1 MTNQTSCTFDSD
13 ADVII
18 VDNSA
23 NCIVWKDKRSYIPGT
38 YKSLNTTSS
47 PSIDTAAGPGSAVGI
62 GDINLSWS
70 DDFGKTHQ
78 FTLKEIFHI
87 PDSPANILGISAF
100 SKIVGDYE
108 SKGTRINSSG
118 QDSVLTWDHG
128 RYQRTFQHSDANMP
142 VLPVNDGF
150 SKFHTFCNFVDR
162 INPIKA
168 QCYHVSKTPENYDG
182 LLYHIGEEVVYQ
194 NAAHVE
200 KGIIKRVSYKGDMKI
215 PHYHITFKDNRKIT
229 TIADN
234 IRTADETDMATI
246 PTNSKQ
252 FIEYSKMLT
261 EDEIKSL
268 QHPLP
273 LTKLEREWIK
283 LHDR

>member
-1 MTNQTSCTFDSD
+1 M
-13 ADVII
+13 
-18 VDNSA
+18 
-23 NCIVWKDKRSYIPGT
+23 
-38 YKSLNTTSS
+38 
-47 PSIDTAAGPGSAVGI
+47 
-62 GDINLSWS
+62 
-70 DDFGKTHQ
+70 
-78 FTLKEIFHI
+78 
-87 PDSPANILGISAF
+87 NILGISAF
-100 SKIVGDYE
+100 SKIIGDYE

-128 RYQRTFQHSDANMP
+128 RYQITFQHSDANMP
-142 VLPVNDGF
+142 ALPVNDGF
-150 SKFHTFCNFVDR
+150 SKFHTFCNFVDK

-168 QCYHVSKTPENYDG
+168 QCYHDLKTPANYDE
-182 LLYHIGEEVVYQ
+182 LLYQIGEVVVYQ

-200 KGIIKRVSYKGDMKI
+200 KEVIEKVSYEGDLMV
-215 PHYHITFKDNRKIT
+215 PNYHITFKDNRKIT

-246 PTNSKQ
+246 PMNPKQ
-252 FIEYSKMLT
+252 FIEHSKMLT

-283 LHDR
+283 LHDRYGHMSFTEMDKLVTNNMLPKKFQKLKGKSSYAHPVLLVK